1 MDDQHAPTPPRGD
14 DDSEAPKVFKIASP
28 GRRAAIETLSRGAVA
43 GVAVVA
49 TQACGGDGGSSN
61 SPAGASGAA
70 STTTAPATHTL
81 SGTVTAAS
89 GMAATEGGGA
99 HDATAV
105 AVAGATLTIVD
116 GPNANRSAT
125 TDGNGYYSMGNLAQS
140 GFTVRCSAPRYN
152 STNKPCT
159 LTSSQ
164 TLNFVL
170 TLIPTTSTAK
180 TTKNTTSTGCS
191 CNSQCSCNPMHCS
204 CNPLTYWYPN

>member
-1 MDDQHAPTPPRGD
+1 MDDQHPPTPLRGD
-14 DDSEAPKVFKIASP
+14 DDSEVPKVFKIASP

-49 TQACGGDGGSSN
+49 TQSCGGGDGGAN
-61 SPAGASGAA
+61 SPAAPSAVA
-70 STTTAPATHTL
+70 TTTAPATHTL
-81 SGTVTAAS
+81 TGTVTAAS
-89 GMAATEGGGA
+89 GMAATEGGA

-116 GPNANRSAT
+116 GPNANRAAT
-125 TDGNGYYSMGNLAQS
+125 TDGNGYYSMGNLVQS
-140 GFTVRCSAPRYN
+140 GFTIRCSAPRYN
-152 STNKPCT
+152 STSKPCT

-164 TLNFVL
+164 TINFVL
-170 TLIPTTSTAK
+170 TLIPTTTTAR
-180 TTKNTTSTGCS
+180 NTTSTGCS